1 MATPWSKTYRT
12 EGHTFRKFRDGDHD
26 WPDFESRIFDADHSH
41 KCPTYVHRT
50 PPCQGSCPAGED
62 IRGWLQVVRGLEKP
76 PEGMSWQEYAFR
88 RATDANPFP
97 SQMGRVCPAPCEDG
111 CNRNEVEDFVGINA
125 VEQFIG
131 DTAIAEGYAFEPPA
145 PETGKRVAI
154 VGGGPAGMTAAYQL
168 RRRGHRCTIYRTGSI
183 SKSITAIL
191 MADLVEEATVGLD
204 DAVVD
209 HLPEAAGFADP
220 PTGMEPITL
229 RQLASHTAGLIREP
243 ELLGAAAGPIE
254 DWGYKI
260 LASIPHTRF
269 YTMPGTQYQYSNIGY
284 GVLGYALQRAAGTSF
299 MDLVEDRL
307 FEPLGMRS
315 STFIVG
321 PELWRRV
328 AVGFANGG
336 DGAVN
341 ADFPALEHEG
351 RGYKVPNGGVY
362 ATVGDLAT
370 FAAAVMGMTEHEL
383 LEPATRREV
392 MAVQTPE
399 DPDSGYG
406 LGFSIRPVALEGG
419 GTVRFV
425 GHGGSVAGYNM
436 YLVFEPES
444 GYGVA
449 LGRNYN
455 SGATSL
461 GEAGNGL
468 LKALLEAGG

>member
-1 MATPWSKTYRT
+1 MPVHRRSSLAAAAPRLYSATIVFLLSSLFVLVLPSAA
-12 EGHTFRKFRDGDHD
+12 DGQ
-26 WPDFESRIFDADHSH
+26 DADVIDAFARQIAADVETDGIGGITAAVF
-41 KCPTYVHRT
+41 KGDQVLWA
-50 PPCQGSCPAGED
+50 QGFGWADPANRVPAG
-62 IRGWLQVVRGLEKP
+62 VR
-76 PEGMSWQEYAFR
+76 
-88 RATDANPFP
+88 
-97 SQMGRVCPAPCEDG
+97 
-111 CNRNEVEDFVGINA
+111 
-125 VEQFIG
+125 
-131 DTAIAEGYAFEPPA
+131 
-145 PETGKRVAI
+145 
-154 VGGGPAGMTAAYQL
+154 
-168 RRRGHRCTIYRTGSI
+168 TIYRTGSI
-183 SKSITAIL
+183 SKSVTAIL
-191 MADLVEEATVGLD
+191 MADLMEEGTVALD

-209 HLPEAAGFADP
+209 HLPEAAGFGDP
-220 PTGMEPITL
+220 PADMAPITL

-243 ELLGAAAGPIE
+243 ELEGAAAGPIE

-260 LASIPHTRF
+260 LASIPHTR
-269 YTMPGTQYQYSNIGY
+269 YDTMPGARYQYSNIGY

-321 PELWRRV
+321 PDLWRRV
-328 AVGFANGG
+328 AVGFVNWD
-336 DGAVN
+336 DGTVDP
-341 ADFPALEHEG
+341 DFPALEHEG

-392 MAVQTPE
+392 MTVQTPE
-399 DPDSGYG
+399 APDSGYG

-419 GTVRFV
+419 AVRFV

-455 SGATSL
+455 RGATNL

-468 LKALLEAGG
+468 LQALLEAGS

>member
-1 MATPWSKTYRT
+1 MPLHR
-12 EGHTFRKFRDGDHD
+12 R
-26 WPDFESRIFDADHSH
+26 PSRASTAPRPCPPKIVFLLVFLLLPSAAAGQDADVIDAFSRQIAADVEADGIGGITAAVF
-41 KCPTYVHRT
+41 KGDQVLWA
-50 PPCQGSCPAGED
+50 QGFGWADPANRVPAG
-62 IRGWLQVVRGLEKP
+62 VR
-76 PEGMSWQEYAFR
+76 
-88 RATDANPFP
+88 
-97 SQMGRVCPAPCEDG
+97 
-111 CNRNEVEDFVGINA
+111 
-125 VEQFIG
+125 
-131 DTAIAEGYAFEPPA
+131 
-145 PETGKRVAI
+145 
-154 VGGGPAGMTAAYQL
+154 
-168 RRRGHRCTIYRTGSI
+168 TIYRTGSI
-183 SKSITAIL
+183 SKSVTAIL
-191 MADLVEEATVGLD
+191 MADLVEEGTVALD

-209 HLPEAAGFADP
+209 HLPEAAGFGDP
-220 PTGMEPITL
+220 PAGMEPVTL
-229 RQLASHTAGLIREP
+229 RQLASHTAGLTREP
-243 ELLGAAAGPIE
+243 ELEGAAAGPIE

-269 YTMPGTQYQYSNIGY
+269 HTMPGTQYQYSNIGY

-321 PELWRRV
+321 PDLWRRV
-328 AVGFANGG
+328 AVGFANGA
-336 DGAVN
+336 DGEVN

-370 FAAAVMGMTEHEL
+370 FGAAVMGMTEHEL

-392 MAVQTPE
+392 MTVQTPE

-419 GTVRFV
+419 DDVRFV

-468 LKALLEAGG
+468 LRALLEAGS

>member
-1 MATPWSKTYRT
+1 MPVHRRPSRASAAPRPRPATIVFLLVFLVLPFAAT
-12 EGHTFRKFRDGDHD
+12 GQ
-26 WPDFESRIFDADHSH
+26 DADVIDAFSRQIAADVEADGIGGITAAVF
-41 KCPTYVHRT
+41 KGDQVLWA
-50 PPCQGSCPAGED
+50 QGFGWADPANRVPAG
-62 IRGWLQVVRGLEKP
+62 VR
-76 PEGMSWQEYAFR
+76 
-88 RATDANPFP
+88 
-97 SQMGRVCPAPCEDG
+97 
-111 CNRNEVEDFVGINA
+111 
-125 VEQFIG
+125 
-131 DTAIAEGYAFEPPA
+131 
-145 PETGKRVAI
+145 
-154 VGGGPAGMTAAYQL
+154 
-168 RRRGHRCTIYRTGSI
+168 TIYRTGSI
-183 SKSITAIL
+183 SKSVTAIL
-191 MADLVEEATVGLD
+191 MADLVEEGTVALD

-209 HLPEAAGFADP
+209 YLPEAAGFGDP
-220 PTGMEPITL
+220 PAGMEPITF

-243 ELLGAAAGPIE
+243 ELEGAAAGPIE

-299 MDLVEDRL
+299 MELVEDRL

-321 PELWRRV
+321 PGLWRRV
-328 AVGFANGG
+328 AVGFANGA
-336 DGAVN
+336 DGEVN
-341 ADFPALEHEG
+341 ANFPALEHEG

-370 FAAAVMGMTEHEL
+370 FGAAVMGMTEHEL
-383 LEPATRREV
+383 LEPATRRDV
-392 MAVQTPE
+392 MTVQTPE
-399 DPDSGYG
+399 DPDAGYG

-419 GTVRFV
+419 GDVRFV

-455 SGATSL
+455 RGATSL

-468 LKALLEAGG
+468 LQALLEAGS

>member
-1 MATPWSKTYRT
+1 MPVHRRPSRASAAPRPRPATIVFLLVFLVLPFAAT
-12 EGHTFRKFRDGDHD
+12 GQ
-26 WPDFESRIFDADHSH
+26 DADVIDAFSRQIAADVEADGIGGI
-41 KCPTYVHRT
+41 TAAVFRGDQVLWA
-50 PPCQGSCPAGED
+50 QGFGWADPANRVPAG
-62 IRGWLQVVRGLEKP
+62 VR
-76 PEGMSWQEYAFR
+76 
-88 RATDANPFP
+88 
-97 SQMGRVCPAPCEDG
+97 
-111 CNRNEVEDFVGINA
+111 
-125 VEQFIG
+125 
-131 DTAIAEGYAFEPPA
+131 
-145 PETGKRVAI
+145 
-154 VGGGPAGMTAAYQL
+154 
-168 RRRGHRCTIYRTGSI
+168 TIYRTGSI
-183 SKSITAIL
+183 SKSVTAIL
-191 MADLVEEATVGLD
+191 MADLVEEGTVALD

-209 HLPEAAGFADP
+209 YLPEAAGFGDP
-220 PTGMEPITL
+220 PAGMEPITF

-243 ELLGAAAGPIE
+243 ELEGAAAGPIE

-299 MDLVEDRL
+299 MELVEDRL

-321 PELWRRV
+321 PDLWRRV
-328 AVGFANGG
+328 AVGFANGA
-336 DGAVN
+336 DGEVN

-370 FAAAVMGMTEHEL
+370 FGAAVMGMTEHEL
-383 LEPATRREV
+383 LEPATRRDV
-392 MAVQTPE
+392 MTVQTPE
-399 DPDSGYG
+399 DPDAGYG

-419 GTVRFV
+419 GDVRFV

-455 SGATSL
+455 RGATSL

-468 LKALLEAGG
+468 LQALLEAGS

>member
-1 MATPWSKTYRT
+1 MPAHHRSSRVSAARRPYPATIVFLLTVLLLPSAAA
-12 EGHTFRKFRDGDHD
+12 GQ
-26 WPDFESRIFDADHSH
+26 DADVIDAFSRQIASDVAADGIGGITAAVF
-41 KCPTYVHRT
+41 KGDQVLWA
-50 PPCQGSCPAGED
+50 QGFGWADPANRVPAG
-62 IRGWLQVVRGLEKP
+62 VR
-76 PEGMSWQEYAFR
+76 
-88 RATDANPFP
+88 
-97 SQMGRVCPAPCEDG
+97 
-111 CNRNEVEDFVGINA
+111 
-125 VEQFIG
+125 
-131 DTAIAEGYAFEPPA
+131 
-145 PETGKRVAI
+145 
-154 VGGGPAGMTAAYQL
+154 
-168 RRRGHRCTIYRTGSI
+168 TIYRTGSI
-183 SKSITAIL
+183 SKSVTAIL
-191 MADLVEEATVGLD
+191 MADLVEEGTVALD

-209 HLPEAAGFADP
+209 HLPEAAGFGDP
-220 PTGMEPITL
+220 PDGMAPITF

-243 ELLGAAAGPIE
+243 ELEGAAAGPIE

-269 YTMPGTQYQYSNIGY
+269 YTMPGTRYQYSNIGY

-328 AVGFANGG
+328 AVGFANGA
-336 DGAVN
+336 DGAVD
-341 ADFPALEHEG
+341 ADFPAREHEG

-370 FAAAVMGMTEHEL
+370 FAAAVMGMTEHQL

-392 MAVQTPE
+392 MTVQTPE
-399 DPDSGYG
+399 DPDAGYG
-406 LGFSIRPVALEGG
+406 LGFSIRPVALESGA
-419 GTVRFV
+419 VRFV

-455 SGATSL
+455 RGATNL

-468 LKALLEAGG
+468 LEALLEAGN

>member
-1 MATPWSKTYRT
+1 MP
-12 EGHTFRKFRDGDHD
+12 
-26 WPDFESRIFDADHSH
+26 
-41 KCPTYVHRT
+41 VHRRSSLAAAAPRPYAAT
-50 PPCQGSCPAGED
+50 IVFLLGFLGVLLLPSAAAGQDANVIDAFSRQIAADVEADGIGGITAAVFKGDQVLWSQGFGWADPENRVPAG
-62 IRGWLQVVRGLEKP
+62 VR
-76 PEGMSWQEYAFR
+76 
-88 RATDANPFP
+88 
-97 SQMGRVCPAPCEDG
+97 
-111 CNRNEVEDFVGINA
+111 
-125 VEQFIG
+125 
-131 DTAIAEGYAFEPPA
+131 
-145 PETGKRVAI
+145 
-154 VGGGPAGMTAAYQL
+154 
-168 RRRGHRCTIYRTGSI
+168 TIYRTGSI
-183 SKSITAIL
+183 SKSVTAIL
-191 MADLVEEATVGLD
+191 MADLVEEGTVALD

-209 HLPEAAGFADP
+209 HLPEVAGFGDP
-220 PTGMEPITL
+220 PADMAPITL

-243 ELLGAAAGPIE
+243 ELEGAAAGPIE

-260 LASIPHTRF
+260 LASIPHTR
-269 YTMPGTQYQYSNIGY
+269 YDTMPGARYQYSNIGY

-315 STFIVG
+315 STFIAG
-321 PELWRRV
+321 PDMWRRV
-328 AVGFANGG
+328 AVGYVNWD
-336 DGAVN
+336 DGTV
-341 ADFPALEHEG
+341 DPDLPALEHEG

-383 LEPATRREV
+383 LEPATRRDV
-392 MAVQTPE
+392 MTVQTPE
-399 DPDSGYG
+399 DPDAGYG

-419 GTVRFV
+419 DDVRFV

-455 SGATSL
+455 RGATSL

-468 LKALLEAGG
+468 LQALLEAGG

>member
-1 MATPWSKTYRT
+1 MAPRLHSATTVFPLTVFLAALVT
-12 EGHTFRKFRDGDHD
+12 VLVLPAAAAGQ
-26 WPDFESRIFDADHSH
+26 DADAIDAFSRQIAADVEADGIGGITAAVF
-41 KCPTYVHRT
+41 KGDQVLWA
-50 PPCQGSCPAGED
+50 QGFGWADPANRVPAG
-62 IRGWLQVVRGLEKP
+62 VR
-76 PEGMSWQEYAFR
+76 
-88 RATDANPFP
+88 
-97 SQMGRVCPAPCEDG
+97 
-111 CNRNEVEDFVGINA
+111 
-125 VEQFIG
+125 
-131 DTAIAEGYAFEPPA
+131 
-145 PETGKRVAI
+145 
-154 VGGGPAGMTAAYQL
+154 
-168 RRRGHRCTIYRTGSI
+168 TIYRTGSI

-191 MADLVEEATVGLD
+191 MADLAEEGTVGFD

-209 HLPEAAGFADP
+209 HLPEAAGFGDP

-243 ELLGAAAGPIE
+243 ELEGAAAGPIE

-299 MDLVEDRL
+299 VDLVEDRL

-392 MAVQTPE
+392 MTVQTPE

>member
-1 MATPWSKTYRT
+1 MPVHRRLSRASAAPRLCSATHRLCSATIVFLLVFLVLPSAVT
-12 EGHTFRKFRDGDHD
+12 GQ
-26 WPDFESRIFDADHSH
+26 DADVIDAFSRQIASDVETDGIGGITAAVF
-41 KCPTYVHRT
+41 KGDQVLWA
-50 PPCQGSCPAGED
+50 QGFGWADPANRVPAG
-62 IRGWLQVVRGLEKP
+62 VR
-76 PEGMSWQEYAFR
+76 
-88 RATDANPFP
+88 
-97 SQMGRVCPAPCEDG
+97 
-111 CNRNEVEDFVGINA
+111 
-125 VEQFIG
+125 
-131 DTAIAEGYAFEPPA
+131 
-145 PETGKRVAI
+145 
-154 VGGGPAGMTAAYQL
+154 
-168 RRRGHRCTIYRTGSI
+168 TIYRTGSI
-183 SKSITAIL
+183 SKSVTAIL
-191 MADLVEEATVGLD
+191 MADLVEDGTVALD

-209 HLPEAAGFADP
+209 YLPEAAGFGDP
-220 PTGMEPITL
+220 PAGMAPITF

-243 ELLGAAAGPIE
+243 ELEGAAAGPIE

-299 MDLVEDRL
+299 MDLVENRL

-321 PELWRRV
+321 PDLWRRV
-328 AVGFANGG
+328 AVGFANGA
-336 DGAVN
+336 DGEVN

-370 FAAAVMGMTEHEL
+370 FAAAVMGMTEHGL
-383 LEPATRREV
+383 LEPATRRDV
-392 MAVQTPE
+392 MTVQTPE
-399 DPDSGYG
+399 DPDAGYG

-419 GTVRFV
+419 DDVRFV

-468 LKALLEAGG
+468 LQALLEAGS

>member
-1 MATPWSKTYRT
+1 MPVHRRPSRASAAPRPRPATIVFLLVFLVLPFAAT
-12 EGHTFRKFRDGDHD
+12 GQ
-26 WPDFESRIFDADHSH
+26 DADVIDAFSRQIAADVEADGIGGITAAVF
-41 KCPTYVHRT
+41 KGDQVLWA
-50 PPCQGSCPAGED
+50 QGFGWADPANRVPAG
-62 IRGWLQVVRGLEKP
+62 VR
-76 PEGMSWQEYAFR
+76 
-88 RATDANPFP
+88 
-97 SQMGRVCPAPCEDG
+97 
-111 CNRNEVEDFVGINA
+111 
-125 VEQFIG
+125 
-131 DTAIAEGYAFEPPA
+131 
-145 PETGKRVAI
+145 
-154 VGGGPAGMTAAYQL
+154 
-168 RRRGHRCTIYRTGSI
+168 TIYRTGSI
-183 SKSITAIL
+183 SKSVTAIL
-191 MADLVEEATVGLD
+191 MADLVEEGTVALD

-209 HLPEAAGFADP
+209 YLPEAAGFGDP
-220 PTGMEPITL
+220 PAGMEPITF

-243 ELLGAAAGPIE
+243 ELEGAAAGPIE

-299 MDLVEDRL
+299 MELVEDRL

-315 STFIVG
+315 SAFIVG
-321 PELWRRV
+321 PDLWRRV
-328 AVGFANGG
+328 AVGFANGA
-336 DGAVN
+336 DGEVN

-370 FAAAVMGMTEHEL
+370 FGAAVMGMTEHEL
-383 LEPATRREV
+383 LEPATRRDV
-392 MAVQTPE
+392 MTVQTPE
-399 DPDSGYG
+399 DPDAGYG

-419 GTVRFV
+419 GDVRFV

-455 SGATSL
+455 RGATSL

-468 LKALLEAGG
+468 LQALLEAGS

>member
-1 MATPWSKTYRT
+1 MMHRLRSATIVFLLTVLVLPSAAAGQDAGVIDAFSRQIAADV
-12 EGHTFRKFRDGDHD
+12 EADGIGGITAAVFKGDQVL
-26 WPDFESRIFDADHSH
+26 WAQGFGWAD
-41 KCPTYVHRT
+41 PANRV
-50 PPCQGSCPAGED
+50 PAG
-62 IRGWLQVVRGLEKP
+62 VR
-76 PEGMSWQEYAFR
+76 
-88 RATDANPFP
+88 
-97 SQMGRVCPAPCEDG
+97 
-111 CNRNEVEDFVGINA
+111 
-125 VEQFIG
+125 
-131 DTAIAEGYAFEPPA
+131 
-145 PETGKRVAI
+145 
-154 VGGGPAGMTAAYQL
+154 
-168 RRRGHRCTIYRTGSI
+168 TIYRTGSI
-183 SKSITAIL
+183 SKSVTAIL
-191 MADLVEEATVGLD
+191 MADLVEEGTVALD

-209 HLPEAAGFADP
+209 YLPEATGFGDP
-220 PTGMEPITL
+220 PAGMEPITF

-243 ELLGAAAGPIE
+243 ELEGAAAGPIE

-315 STFIVG
+315 SAFIVG
-321 PELWRRV
+321 PDLWRRV
-328 AVGFANGG
+328 SVGFANGG

-392 MAVQTPE
+392 MTVQTPE
-399 DPDSGYG
+399 DPDAGYG

-419 GTVRFV
+419 RDVRFV

-468 LKALLEAGG
+468 LRALLEAGG

>member
-1 MATPWSKTYRT
+1 MPVHRPSFRTSAAPRLYAATIVFLLTVLALPSAAA
-12 EGHTFRKFRDGDHD
+12 GQ
-26 WPDFESRIFDADHSH
+26 DADVIDAFSRQIAADVETDGIGGITAAVF
-41 KCPTYVHRT
+41 KGDQVLWA
-50 PPCQGSCPAGED
+50 QGFGWADPANRVPAG
-62 IRGWLQVVRGLEKP
+62 VR
-76 PEGMSWQEYAFR
+76 
-88 RATDANPFP
+88 
-97 SQMGRVCPAPCEDG
+97 
-111 CNRNEVEDFVGINA
+111 
-125 VEQFIG
+125 
-131 DTAIAEGYAFEPPA
+131 
-145 PETGKRVAI
+145 
-154 VGGGPAGMTAAYQL
+154 
-168 RRRGHRCTIYRTGSI
+168 TIYRTGSI
-183 SKSITAIL
+183 SKSVTAIL
-191 MADLVEEATVGLD
+191 MADLVEEGTVALD

-209 HLPEAAGFADP
+209 HLPEAAGFGDP
-220 PTGMEPITL
+220 PAGMVPITL

-243 ELLGAAAGPIE
+243 ELEGAAAGPIE

-307 FEPLGMRS
+307 FQPLGMRS
-315 STFIVG
+315 SAFIVG
-321 PELWRRV
+321 PDLWRRV
-328 AVGFANGG
+328 AVGFANGA

-341 ADFPALEHEG
+341 AEFPALEHEG

-392 MAVQTPE
+392 MRVQTPE
-399 DPDSGYG
+399 DPDAGYG

-419 GTVRFV
+419 DDVRFV

-468 LKALLEAGG
+468 LKALLEAGR

>member
-1 MATPWSKTYRT
+1 MPVHRRPHPATIVFLLVFLVLPFAAT
-12 EGHTFRKFRDGDHD
+12 GQ
-26 WPDFESRIFDADHSH
+26 DADVIDAFSRQIAADVEADGIGGITAAVF
-41 KCPTYVHRT
+41 KGDQVLWA
-50 PPCQGSCPAGED
+50 QGFGWADPANRVPAG
-62 IRGWLQVVRGLEKP
+62 VR
-76 PEGMSWQEYAFR
+76 
-88 RATDANPFP
+88 
-97 SQMGRVCPAPCEDG
+97 
-111 CNRNEVEDFVGINA
+111 
-125 VEQFIG
+125 
-131 DTAIAEGYAFEPPA
+131 
-145 PETGKRVAI
+145 
-154 VGGGPAGMTAAYQL
+154 
-168 RRRGHRCTIYRTGSI
+168 TIYRTGSI
-183 SKSITAIL
+183 SKSVTAIL
-191 MADLVEEATVGLD
+191 MADLVEEGTVALD

-209 HLPEAAGFADP
+209 HLPEAAGFGDP
-220 PTGMEPITL
+220 PAGMEPITL

-243 ELLGAAAGPIE
+243 ELEGAAAGPIE

-321 PELWRRV
+321 PDLWRRV
-328 AVGFANGG
+328 AVGFANGA
-336 DGAVN
+336 DGEVN

-370 FAAAVMGMTEHEL
+370 FGAAVMGMTEYEL
-383 LEPATRREV
+383 LEPATRKDV
-392 MAVQTPE
+392 MTVQTPE
-399 DPDSGYG
+399 DPDAGYG

-419 GTVRFV
+419 GDVRFV

-455 SGATSL
+455 RGATSL

>member
-1 MATPWSKTYRT
+1 MPVHRRSPLAAAAPRPYAATIVFLLGFLGILLLPSAAA
-12 EGHTFRKFRDGDHD
+12 GQ
-26 WPDFESRIFDADHSH
+26 DADVIDAFSRQIAADVEADGIGGITAAVF
-41 KCPTYVHRT
+41 KGDQVLWS
-50 PPCQGSCPAGED
+50 QGFGWADPENRVPAG
-62 IRGWLQVVRGLEKP
+62 VR
-76 PEGMSWQEYAFR
+76 
-88 RATDANPFP
+88 
-97 SQMGRVCPAPCEDG
+97 
-111 CNRNEVEDFVGINA
+111 
-125 VEQFIG
+125 
-131 DTAIAEGYAFEPPA
+131 
-145 PETGKRVAI
+145 
-154 VGGGPAGMTAAYQL
+154 
-168 RRRGHRCTIYRTGSI
+168 TIYRTGSI
-183 SKSITAIL
+183 SKSVTAIL
-191 MADLVEEATVGLD
+191 MADLVEEGTVALD

-209 HLPEAAGFADP
+209 HLPEVAGFGDP
-220 PTGMEPITL
+220 PADMAPITL

-243 ELLGAAAGPIE
+243 ELEGAAAGPIE

-260 LASIPHTRF
+260 LASIPHTR
-269 YTMPGTQYQYSNIGY
+269 YDTMPGARYQYSNIGY

-321 PELWRRV
+321 PDLWRRV
-328 AVGFANGG
+328 AVGFANGA
-336 DGAVN
+336 DGEVN

-362 ATVGDLAT
+362 ATVGNLAT

-383 LEPATRREV
+383 LEPATRRDV
-392 MAVQTPE
+392 MTVQTPE
-399 DPDSGYG
+399 DPDAGYG

-419 GTVRFV
+419 DDVRFV

-455 SGATSL
+455 RGATSL

-468 LKALLEAGG
+468 LRALLEAGG

>member
-1 MATPWSKTYRT
+1 MPPRLHSATTVFLLTALVTVLVLPSAAA
-12 EGHTFRKFRDGDHD
+12 GQ
-26 WPDFESRIFDADHSH
+26 DADAIDAFSRQIAVDVEADGIGGITAAVF
-41 KCPTYVHRT
+41 KGDQVLWA
-50 PPCQGSCPAGED
+50 QGFGWADPANRVPAG
-62 IRGWLQVVRGLEKP
+62 VR
-76 PEGMSWQEYAFR
+76 
-88 RATDANPFP
+88 
-97 SQMGRVCPAPCEDG
+97 
-111 CNRNEVEDFVGINA
+111 
-125 VEQFIG
+125 
-131 DTAIAEGYAFEPPA
+131 
-145 PETGKRVAI
+145 
-154 VGGGPAGMTAAYQL
+154 
-168 RRRGHRCTIYRTGSI
+168 TIYRTGSI

-191 MADLVEEATVGLD
+191 MADLAEEGAVGFD

-209 HLPEAAGFADP
+209 HLPEAAGFGDP

-243 ELLGAAAGPIE
+243 ELEGAAAGPIE

-315 STFIVG
+315 STFILG

-336 DGAVN
+336 DGAVD

-370 FAAAVMGMTEHEL
+370 FAAAVMGRTEHQL

-392 MAVQTPE
+392 MTVQTPE

-406 LGFSIRPVALEGG
+406 LGFSIRPVPLEGG

-455 SGATSL
+455 RGATSL

>member
-1 MATPWSKTYRT
+1 MP
-12 EGHTFRKFRDGDHD
+12 
-26 WPDFESRIFDADHSH
+26 
-41 KCPTYVHRT
+41 VHRRPSRARAASRPY
-50 PPCQGSCPAGED
+50 PPTIFFLLVFFFLPFAATGQDANVIDAFSRQIAADVEADGIGGITAAVFKGDQVLWAQGFGWADPANRVPAG
-62 IRGWLQVVRGLEKP
+62 VR
-76 PEGMSWQEYAFR
+76 
-88 RATDANPFP
+88 
-97 SQMGRVCPAPCEDG
+97 
-111 CNRNEVEDFVGINA
+111 
-125 VEQFIG
+125 
-131 DTAIAEGYAFEPPA
+131 
-145 PETGKRVAI
+145 
-154 VGGGPAGMTAAYQL
+154 
-168 RRRGHRCTIYRTGSI
+168 TIYRTGSI
-183 SKSITAIL
+183 SKSVTAIL
-191 MADLVEEATVGLD
+191 MADLVEEGTVALD

-209 HLPEAAGFADP
+209 HLPEAAGFGDP
-220 PTGMEPITL
+220 PAGMEPITL

-243 ELLGAAAGPIE
+243 ELEGAAAGPIE

-321 PELWRRV
+321 PDLWRRV
-328 AVGFANGG
+328 AVGFANGA
-336 DGAVN
+336 DGEVN

-370 FAAAVMGMTEHEL
+370 FGAAVMGMTEYEL
-383 LEPATRREV
+383 LEPATRRDV
-392 MAVQTPE
+392 MTVQTPE

-419 GTVRFV
+419 GEVRFV

-455 SGATSL
+455 RGATSL

-468 LKALLEAGG
+468 LQALLEADS